1 LKAKTGANKQYLKQA
16 FFILASF
23 LNQFFDGCRQAMSI
37 ALLYERSENDENG
50 IKLTA
55 QQLGINLTFLPFRKV
70 ALSFGKN
77 GFNARTKGKDYTSII
92 KDTAVVLNR
101 AQSKNRR
108 LQASYIMEQLGKKTL
123 NTWQSEFVCYSKLRT
138 LLKLWKE
145 GVPVPKTVFV
155 PCDAVDTLKNGKE
168 IHNEKDIAELFQ
180 QEIPLED
187 GIVIKADAG
196 THGKMITLANNKEEL
211 IANIGETKPTIINPI
226 GVVAQEVIQKWFY
239 DLRIIVHQE
248 KGKQPFC
255 YHTAMAR
262 AGFKDFRTNTFLGN
276 LVFGAK
282 LPKSIQDLAVK
293 CGKTLGKGSD
303 AWIFALDSMVN
314 VKENKQVDDYYLKAE
329 LDLASKA
336 FGPVQKVKQDETR
349 LTDFQAWNSKLEK
362 EFQTYSGSQ
371 HYENIKLIIEE
382 SVEKNKNA
390 LVFHESNSC
399 PEFWENTRLATGYN
413 VAIPLLKGAQS
424 LMN

>member
-1 LKAKTGANKQYLKQA
+1 
-16 FFILASF
+16 
-23 LNQFFDGCRQAMSI
+23 MSI

-50 IKLTA
+50 IKLAA
-55 QQLGINLTFLPFRKV
+55 QQLGIDLTFLPFRKI
-70 ALSFGKN
+70 ALSIFKD
-77 GFNARTKGKDYTSII
+77 GFSAKTKGKDYTSII

-108 LQASYIMEQLGKKTL
+108 LQASYVMEMLGKKTL
-123 NTWQSEFVCYSKLRT
+123 NSSQIEFICYSKLRT
-138 LLKLWKE
+138 LLHLWRE
-145 GVPVPKTVFV
+145 GIPIPKTVYV
-155 PCDAVDTLKNGKE
+155 PCDSADVMKNGRE

-180 QEIPLED
+180 NEISLSD

-196 THGKMITLANNKEEL
+196 THGKMIMLANNNEEL
-211 IANIGETKPTIINPI
+211 IANIQQTKPSIINPV
-226 GVVAQEVIQKWFY
+226 GVVAQELVNKWFY
-239 DLRIIVHQE
+239 DLRIIVHKE

-282 LPKSIQDLAVK
+282 LPQSIVELAVK

-303 AWIFALDSMVN
+303 AWIFALDAMVN
-314 VKENKQVDDYYLKAE
+314 VKENKSVDDDYLKTE
-329 LDLASKA
+329 LAKA
-336 FGPVQKVKQDETR
+336 GQAFLPVQKVKQDETR
-349 LTDFQAWNSKLEK
+349 LTDFPVWNGKLERA
-362 EFQTYSGSQ
+362 FQEYVSTK
-371 HYENIKLIIEE
+371 HYENIKNIIEE
-382 SVEKNKNA
+382 SVGNNKSA

-424 LMN
+424 LIDH

>member
-1 LKAKTGANKQYLKQA
+1 
-16 FFILASF
+16 
-23 LNQFFDGCRQAMSI
+23 MSI

-55 QQLGINLTFLPFRKV
+55 QQLGIELAFIPFRKI
-70 ALSFGKN
+70 ALSISKD
-77 GFNARTKGKDYTSII
+77 GFSAKTKGKNYTETINNA
-92 KDTAVVLNR
+92 KVVLNR

-108 LQASYIMEQLGKKTL
+108 LQASYYMEQLGKKTL
-123 NTWQSEFVCYSKLRT
+123 NTSQSEFVCYSKLRT
-138 LLKLWKE
+138 LLNLWKADI
-145 GVPVPKTVFV
+145 PIPQTVFV

-168 IHNEKDIAELFQ
+168 IHNEKDIAELFE
-180 QEIPLED
+180 QEIPITD
-187 GIVIKADAG
+187 GIVSKADAG
-196 THGKMITLANNKEEL
+196 THGKMITLSKTHDEL
-211 IANIGETKPTIINPI
+211 VANIAETKSTIINPI

-248 KGKQPFC
+248 KGKHPVC
-255 YHTAMAR
+255 YPTAMAR

-282 LPKSIQDLAVK
+282 LPSKIQNLAVK
-293 CGKTLGKGSD
+293 CGKTLGKGSE
-303 AWIFALDSMVN
+303 AWIFALDAMVN
-314 VKENKQVDDYYLKAE
+314 VKENKQVDDAYLKSE
-329 LDLASKA
+329 LDKA
-336 FGPVQKVKQDETR
+336 GQAFLPVQKVKQDELR

-362 EFQTYSGSQ
+362 AFQAYSGSKS
-371 HYENIKLIIEE
+371 YENLKNIIEE

-413 VAIPLLKGAQS
+413 VAIPLLKSAES
-424 LMN
+424 LIDH